1 MGKSTAM
8 WTGLMVVGMLVTGT
22 VNTLTMKIQ
31 FTFSSTDSTG
41 DNHLFQKPW
50 WGTLNM
56 LTAMAAVGAVDKLV
70 HMCSGPSMAA
80 EAAGESLLAK
90 PVQVSHR
97 RKVLLVAYP
106 AAFDLLAT
114 AFSCIGILYIP
125 ASVWQMLRGACLI
138 FSAIFSITFLK
149 RKLERY
155 HWFGLEICV
164 IGIISV
170 GYAGV
175 LSTNASKTVESTD
188 GSNSA
193 GTMLFGMGMV
203 LLGQIVQAAQVIAEE
218 WLMKDVD
225 LPPMQIIGWE
235 GIWGSLMMFLIV
247 YPLLWIMPGQDHGH
261 QEDLPDTFVMLS
273 NNPQLFVCFM
283 VYLFSCATFNATGIV
298 VTGALSA
305 VHRVM
310 LDACRTTVIWAF
322 GLAVYSYDP
331 SSPFGEQWTV
341 YSPLQLLGF
350 VVLVIGQM
358 TYGQIIRWPGFHYP
372 AEVKMT
378 PPLSPGSLGVMMD
391 LPTAQE
397 VEVTVA

>member
-1 MGKSTAM
+1 
-8 WTGLMVVGMLVTGT
+8 MVMGMLATGT
-22 VNTLTMKIQ
+22 LNTLTMKIQ

-41 DNHLFQKPW
+41 DYHLFQKPW

-56 LTAMAAVGAVDKLV
+56 LTAMAFVGLVDKLV
-70 HMCSGPSMAA
+70 RMCSGPDMAA
-80 EAAGESLLAK
+80 DAGAEALLAK
-90 PVQVSHR
+90 PGEITF
-97 RKVLLVAYP
+97 RKKVMLVAYP

-114 AFSCIGILYIP
+114 AFACIGILYIP

-149 RKLERY
+149 RKLMAF
-155 HWFGLEICV
+155 HWFGLGICLV
-164 IGIISV
+164 GIVSV

-175 LSTNASKTVESTD
+175 LSTSVSQSASTADD
-188 GSNSA
+188 GKS
-193 GTMLFGMGMV
+193 GGMVLFGMGMV

-235 GIWGSLMMFLIV
+235 GIWGSLMMFVIV
-247 YPLLWIMPGQDHGH
+247 YPILWLMPGQDHGH

-283 VYLFSCATFNATGIV
+283 VYLFSCATFNATGIA

-305 VHRVM
+305 VHRQM
-310 LDACRTTVIWAF
+310 LDASRTTVIWAF
-322 GLAVYSYDP
+322 GLVVHSYDP
-331 SSPFGEQWTV
+331 TSPFGEQWTV

-350 VVLVIGQM
+350 LVLVVGQA
-358 TYGQIIRWPGFHYP
+358 TYGQVVKWPGFAYP
-372 AEVKMT
+372 EDVKMV
-378 PPLSPGSLGVMMD
+378 SPKSPASIGALMD
-391 LPTAQE
+391 LPAAADD
-397 VEVTVA
+397 VEVSLA